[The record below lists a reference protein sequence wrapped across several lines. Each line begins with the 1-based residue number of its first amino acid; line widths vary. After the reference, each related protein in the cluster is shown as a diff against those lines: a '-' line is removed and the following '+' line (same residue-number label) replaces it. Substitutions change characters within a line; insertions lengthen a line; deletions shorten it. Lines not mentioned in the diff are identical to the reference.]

1 MSGQSRLRW
10 WAPSRWMG
18 RGVWARIVVVAVVW
32 GSLFAGSRSGAA
44 DWPRFRG
51 PNGTGISAEKNIP
64 LECTAEN
71 TVWKVDLKGT
81 GNASPIVADGKVYL
95 QSATPTER
103 VFHCLDLATGAEQWA
118 FRLPGAVG
126 HTHKKNSLASCTA
139 AADGGRVFV
148 PLWDGDK
155 LHLFAFDSSGKK
167 LWSHNLGSFASQH
180 GPGHAPI
187 CVDDKVILFDETD
200 ERSRLVAFE
209 MATGKLVW
217 EAKRPITRTCYS
229 TPVLHERPNGEW
241 EVVVTSTASISAY
254 DLKTGAT
261 NWNWEWTGNKL
272 RTVASPVLAE
282 GMVFISSGD
291 GGGNRRIAAV
301 RTDGRGDLPGSYLA
315 WGRDKGF
322 PYVPSMLALGT
333 HLYYISDKGIAGCV
347 VAKSGE
353 EVWSERIGGNFS
365 ASPLIID
372 GKIYLFS
379 EDGELTV
386 ISATPEFEKLASSNL
401 GESITAT
408 PAVADGKLLVRGST
422 HLFAFSATR
431 KVAAK

>member
-1 MSGQSRLRW
+1 MSGRSLTRW
-10 WAPSRWMG
+10 IR
-18 RGVWARIVVVAVVW
+18 RIHCAGMLFLSVAFNAWW
-32 GSLFAGSRSGAA
+32 GGAAANSA

-51 PNGTGISAEKNIP
+51 PNGAGISAEKNIP
-64 LECTAEN
+64 LECSAETTA
-71 TVWKVDLKGT
+71 WKVDLKGT
-81 GNASPIVADGKVYL
+81 GNSSPVVVGGKVYL

-103 VFHCLDLATGAEQWA
+103 VFHCLDLNTGAEQWN
-118 FRLPGAVG
+118 FKLPGAVG

-139 AADGGRVFV
+139 SADAGRVFV

-155 LHLFAFDSSGKK
+155 LGLYAFDAAGKK
-167 LWSHNLGSFASQH
+167 LWSYDLGSFVSQH

-187 CVDDKVILFDETD
+187 CVDDKVLLFDETD
-200 ERSRLVAFE
+200 DRSRLIAFE
-209 MATGKLVW
+209 AASGKVLW
-217 EAKRPITRTCYS
+217 EAKRPVTRTCYS
-229 TPVLHERPNGEW
+229 TPVLRERDNGER

-254 DLKTGAT
+254 DLKTGAN

-272 RTVASPVLAE
+272 RTVGSPVMGE
-282 GMVFISSGD
+282 GLVFISSGD

-301 RTDGRGDLPGSYLA
+301 RMDGRGDLPGSYLA

-322 PYVPSMLALGT
+322 PYVPSMLTLGT

-347 VAKSGE
+347 VAKTGE
-353 EVWSERIGGNFS
+353 EVWSERIGGNYS

-386 ISATPEFEKLASSNL
+386 IAAGPAFEKLASSNL

-408 PAVADGKLLVRGST
+408 PAVADGKLVIRGST
-422 HLFAFSATR
+422 HVFAFSAAK